1 MSLETANA
9 ALYAFDSATLEAL
22 LPDLPET
29 PAVVALLRKFD
40 ELKPLITAVKA
51 ENAEITPEQPDGAL

>member
-9 ALYAFDSATLEAL
+9 ALYAFDSATLEAA

-29 PAVVALLRKFD
+29 PAVIALMRKFD
-40 ELKPLITAVKA
+40 ELKRLITAVKA
-51 ENAEITPEQPDGAL
+51 ENEEIIP